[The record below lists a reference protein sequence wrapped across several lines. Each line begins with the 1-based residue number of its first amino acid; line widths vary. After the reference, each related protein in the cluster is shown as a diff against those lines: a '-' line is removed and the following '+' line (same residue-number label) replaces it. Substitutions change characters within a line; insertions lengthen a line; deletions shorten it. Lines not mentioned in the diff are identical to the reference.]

1 MIEKIR
7 VPKEVYPQ
15 LIALNREVHDTFDF
29 PRIVQM
35 AQNRGYL
42 KAAAWLRENEDAY
55 KRGFARGFEPE

>member
-7 VPKEVYPQ
+7 VPKEVYLQ
-15 LIALNREVHDTFDF
+15 LIALNREIHDTFDF
-29 PRIVQM
+29 PWIVQM

-55 KRGFARGFEPE
+55 KRGFTRGFKPE